1 MLGGR
6 SGRPIL
12 LGDGTEDLH
21 DSDEQDMFDHDE
33 EDKDLETQV
42 SKGQAEREGTPGPS
56 SEKIS
61 VVSETPETSNN
72 EDPFDSPSST
82 NTEKS
87 LTSENL
93 KTYQKAAGDSAL
105 PEKLETPVEG
115 KA

>member
-6 SGRPIL
+6 SGKPIL
-12 LGDGTEDLH
+12 LGDGTEDQH
-21 DSDEQDMFDHDE
+21 DSEEQDMFDHDE
-33 EDKDLETQV
+33 EDRDLETQV
-42 SKGQAEREGTPGPS
+42 SKGHTEREATPGPP

-61 VVSETPETSNN
+61 AVSETPDNTSN

-87 LTSENL
+87 LTSENP
-93 KTYQKAAGDSAL
+93 KTYQKAAKDSAL